1 MVEKWV
7 RGSVELLGSRVCGK
21 GCAFILNLLL
31 AVVYLKDMI
40 FGLKLRFLETKFSKS

>member
-21 GCAFILNLLL
+21 GCAFMLDVLL
-31 AVVYLKDMI
+31 AVVYLEKII
-40 FGLKLRFLETKFSKS
+40 FVT